1 MENKIIFAPEALQD
15 LNDIGD
21 YISEELSSPQAAKKL
36 LSEILSS
43 IELLGANPLMG
54 ASISALT
61 NIVSDYRYL
70 VVKNYLVLYRVSN
83 SLIYID
89 RILYSRRN
97 YLSVLFDNS

>member
-15 LNDIGD
+15 LKDIGD

-36 LSEILSS
+36 LSEIISS

-61 NIVSDYRYL
+61 NIVSDCRYL
-70 VVKNYLVLYRVSN
+70 VVKIYLVFYRVSN

>member
-15 LNDIGD
+15 LKDIGD

-43 IELLGANPLMG
+43 IELLEANHLMG

-61 NIVSDYRYL
+61 NMVSDYRYL
-70 VVKNYLVLYRVSN
+70 VVKNYLVFYRVSN